1 MKTTL
6 PHLVRQAVRQQQ
18 DLCLQRSPGQGK
30 DTFMHCQWQ
39 SIYWLP
45 LTLWRK
51 SSKIESWNM
60 ISVHFRWWNK
70 TRSRTPWPCLLPTW
84 SWAGGDY
91 SFFQNVTFDRDEKIN
106 SFHCDLLFQTG
117 LSDGRPAWLG
127 SLQLWRTCQVRLL
140 RFLWLYFCLIF
151 AKYLNLFS
159 PTKTPVR
166 TRRLRASMSLSD
178 MNNRK

>member
-1 MKTTL
+1 MAL
-6 PHLVRQAVRQQQ
+6 IMLHLVRQAVRQQQ
-18 DLCLQRSPGQGK
+18 DLCLQWSPGQGK
-30 DTFMHCQWQ
+30 DTYMLIGCHWKCQENQ
-39 SIYWLP
+39 E
-45 LTLWRK
+45 
-51 SSKIESWNM
+51 KIESWNM
-60 ISVHFRWWNK
+60 ISIHFRWWNR

-84 SWAGGDY
+84 SWAGDDY
-91 SFFQNVTFDRDEKIN
+91 SVFQNVTFDRDEKIN

-140 RFLWLYFCLIF
+140 RFLWLSFCLIF